1 MVAINGTSILDISQ
15 VTTGTTVGSIS
26 GASGTFVSLGSKTLT
41 LGSASSTTYA
51 GVIQDGGIGGGTVGN
66 IIKQNAG
73 VFTLTGVNTYTG
85 TTTINAGTIALSGN
99 GALAPAGVVAINNTS
114 ILDVSQVTTGTTVGS
129 ISGASGTFVSL
140 GSKTLTLGSAS
151 STTYAG
157 VIQDGGIGGGAGGN
171 IIKQNAGV
179 FTLSGV
185 NTYTGTTTI
194 NAGTLALSEAERLR
208 RRVLS
213 RLITRRHWM
222 SAKSQ
227 VVQLLE
233 ASAAPREHL

>member
-1 MVAINGTSILDISQ
+1 M
-15 VTTGTTVGSIS
+15 
-26 GASGTFVSLGSKTLT
+26 SLGSKTLT

-51 GVIQDGGIGGGTVGN
+51 GVIQDGGIGGGTAGN

-85 TTTINAGTIALSGN
+85 TTTINAGTIALSGS
-99 GALAPAGVVAINNTS
+99 GALAAAGIVAINNTS

-129 ISGASGTFVSL
+129 ISGALGTLVSL
-140 GSKTLTLGSAS
+140 GANTLTLGSAS

-157 VIQDGGIGGGAGGN
+157 VIQDGGIGGGTGGN

-179 FTLSGV
+179 FTLSGI

-194 NAGTLALSEAERLR
+194 NAGTIALSGSGAL
-208 RRVLS
+208 
-213 RLITRRHWM
+213 
-222 SAKSQ
+222 
-227 VVQLLE
+227 
-233 ASAAPREHL
+233 APAGV